1 VSDAAAAIKRRT
13 VSTYKSL
20 PAGPL
25 LPKAEALEKIAEMRA
40 LLKR

>member
-1 VSDAAAAIKRRT
+1 
-13 VSTYKSL
+13 L